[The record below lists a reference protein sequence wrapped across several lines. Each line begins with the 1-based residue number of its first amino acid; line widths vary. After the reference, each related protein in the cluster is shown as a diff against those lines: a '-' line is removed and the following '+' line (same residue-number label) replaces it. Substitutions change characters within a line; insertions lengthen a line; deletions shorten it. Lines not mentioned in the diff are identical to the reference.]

1 MRARMNEIAVDILAV
16 ISRYLG
22 TASFVVLAS
31 HGCTRSPYGFEAVP
45 RGAVAHSI
53 PGYGSRA
60 VPREIS

>member
-1 MRARMNEIAVDILAV
+1 MNEIAVDTCVDILAV

-53 PGYGSRA
+53 PGAG
-60 VPREIS
+60 